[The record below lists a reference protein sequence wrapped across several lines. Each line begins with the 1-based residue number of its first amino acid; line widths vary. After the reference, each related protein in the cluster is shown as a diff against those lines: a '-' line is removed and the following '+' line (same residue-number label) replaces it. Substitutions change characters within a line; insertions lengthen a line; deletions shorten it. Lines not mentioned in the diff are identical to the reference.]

1 MEESMPK
8 RHLTLF
14 VLLIALLGSG
24 CSSTASSG
32 DAGPAIEA
40 YLEALVA
47 KDPVEAVTL
56 SCLAWEESARAEALS
71 LEAVEVQLQ
80 GLACEPSG
88 EQGEFTVVAC
98 DGVLIANYGGEDQT
112 IELGDRNYLALLED
126 GVWKMCGYTG
136 D

>member
-1 MEESMPK
+1 MAK
-8 RHLTLF
+8 QHLTLLF
-14 VLLIALLGSG
+14 LLTALMVAG
-24 CSSTASSG
+24 CSGSASSE

-80 GLACEPSG
+80 GLSCQASG
-88 EQGEFTVVAC
+88 EQGDFSVVDC

-112 IELGDRNYLALLED
+112 IELGDRSYLALVED
-126 GVWKMCGYTG
+126 GVWKMCGYAG
-136 D
+136 E